1 MPCCSVCFAACTV
14 AEHRYRC
21 KFVANYAMEYL
32 ASQIMMV
39 PCSAGLARRRTAHA
53 LSKARLSRGTR
64 CLPSAQTRTPHTTRP
79 PDSPQ
84 GGLTAKRPAYL
95 FGTSRFAPVF
105 SSTVHKNKP
114 QRAARSHRGCRSSP
128 QTQHILGFRRR
139 CAFGQRILVT
149 PRTWGSLRG
158 GAVHAAPRTSRTS
171 PSRRAWNRR
180 SRRTLAGTCWKR
192 NAG

>member
-1 MPCCSVCFAACTV
+1 MFWQCLLLFTRDASSATARVPCCSVCFAACTV

-64 CLPSAQTRTPHTTRP
+64 CLPSAQIHTPHAIRP

-84 GGLTAKRPAYL
+84 GGLTAKRRPYL
-95 FGTSRFAPVF
+95 FGLSRFAPA
-105 SSTVHKNKP
+105 KP
-114 QRAARSHRGCRSSP
+114 KSLA
-128 QTQHILGFRRR
+128 
-139 CAFGQRILVT
+139 V
-149 PRTWGSLRG
+149 SLRQNTRG
-158 GAVHAAPRTSRTS
+158 PVLGVLFLPPRRVAGLRGAWR
-171 PSRRAWNRR
+171 
-180 SRRTLAGTCWKR
+180 L
-192 NAG
+192 